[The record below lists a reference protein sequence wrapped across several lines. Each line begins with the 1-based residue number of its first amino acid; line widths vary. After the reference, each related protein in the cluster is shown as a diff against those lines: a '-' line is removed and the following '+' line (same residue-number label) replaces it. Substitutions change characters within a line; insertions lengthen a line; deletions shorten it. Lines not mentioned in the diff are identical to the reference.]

1 MFYDR
6 YVFFCSQKGIS
17 PSAAALEMG
26 FQKSTISRWKK
37 DGTDPT
43 DANKHKVAA
52 YFGISVE
59 ELMGETDGPKK
70 SFGDF
75 EGLSEKEKA
84 WLQLFHA
91 LTEEQQDAILALGN
105 RQ

>member
-59 ELMGETDGPKK
+59 ELMGETDEKQKK
-70 SFGDF
+70 PLGNT
-75 EGLSEKEKA
+75 EGLSERDKKMLEV
-84 WLQLFHA
+84 FHS
-91 LTEEQQDAILALGN
+91 LTKEQQDLILALGN
-105 RQ
+105 K